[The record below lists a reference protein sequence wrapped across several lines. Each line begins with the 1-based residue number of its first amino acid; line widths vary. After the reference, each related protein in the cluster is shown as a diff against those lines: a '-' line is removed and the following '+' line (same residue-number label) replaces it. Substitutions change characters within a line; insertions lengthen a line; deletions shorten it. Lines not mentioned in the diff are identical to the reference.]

1 MEAWWSWERTAST
14 EQRAADAAR
23 GTAEQSRC
31 TRAPSGVRRRG
42 SAGTARI
49 QSDLCSG
56 TFQEKGAFCGSP
68 TARQVAG
75 CSSRRGSDCSS
86 EERGSALA
94 AVPSLCVSALFN
106 KAARRCWRAGLQ
118 ASRRRW
124 CAGRQASRPSSGL
137 QQSSRKSAASAVSAE
152 AAGRKSAASAEAAG
166 RKSAASLSVAFQ
178 LVSAESGF
186 AVSSPAGL
194 SARVEIFR

>member
-1 MEAWWSWERTAST
+1 MEADSKHVAG
-14 EQRAADAAR
+14 AADAAP

-31 TRAPSGVRRRG
+31 TRAPKGVRRRTVQTRRG
-42 SAGTARI
+42 FGGVCVDAAAAEKGK
-49 QSDLCSG
+49 LCSSL
-56 TFQEKGAFCGSP
+56 A
-68 TARQVAG
+68 AHRAAG

-124 CAGRQASRPSSGL
+124 RAGRQASRPSSGL

-166 RKSAASLSVAFQ
+166 RKSAASLSKAFQ
-178 LVSAESGF
+178 LVSAESCF